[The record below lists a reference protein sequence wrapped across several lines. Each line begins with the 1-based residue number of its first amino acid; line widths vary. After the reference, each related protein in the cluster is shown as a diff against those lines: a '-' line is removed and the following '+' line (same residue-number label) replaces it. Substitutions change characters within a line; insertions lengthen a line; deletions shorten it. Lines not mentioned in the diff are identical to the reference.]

1 MRVCD
6 RISRAQ
12 SKSKN
17 ETARSLQYRA
27 PQEKHFSLSICTTII
42 TKTKVNYKVP
52 TENLYLGLQA
62 GSKGTGHKMHAHY
75 GDKNL

>member
-12 SKSKN
+12 SKTKN

-42 TKTKVNYKVP
+42 TKTKVKVP

-75 GDKNL
+75 GDKSL